1 MKAAGRAY
9 IFIKQKRRAGIR
21 AKKAMRGSITIEASV
36 IVPVIFMVFSLVIT
50 ALFYYHDK
58 NVVAS
63 VAHETVVMGSGKEE
77 NSAEELESYFR
88 QRIRKKLI
96 LFSSITPEV
105 AVEEEEI
112 QIICK
117 GRKSG
122 MSMRVQMQVKKT
134 EPEKFVRK
142 LKSIERIEE
151 GLGESK

>member
-1 MKAAGRAY
+1 MKAARRAN
-9 IFIKQKRRAGIR
+9 IFIKPIRRDDICAKR
-21 AKKAMRGSITIEASV
+21 AMQGSITIEASV
-36 IVPVIFMVFSLVIT
+36 IVPMIFMVFALIIT

-63 VAHETVVMGSGKEE
+63 IAHETVVMGCGKDET
-77 NSAEELESYFR
+77 SAEELESYFR

-96 LFSSITPEV
+96 LFSSITPKV
-105 AVEEEEI
+105 TLEEEEI
-112 QIICK
+112 KIICR

-122 MSMRVQMQVKKT
+122 MSMQVQMQMKKT
-134 EPEKFVRK
+134 EPEQFIRK